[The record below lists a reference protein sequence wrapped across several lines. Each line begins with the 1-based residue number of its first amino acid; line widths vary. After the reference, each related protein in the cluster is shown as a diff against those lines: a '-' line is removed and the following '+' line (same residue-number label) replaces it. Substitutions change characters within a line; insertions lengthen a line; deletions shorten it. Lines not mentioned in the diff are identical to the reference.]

1 MLFKD
6 ISIVDKDFEV
16 KHHMYVMT
24 EGEFITYVGE
34 KDPAELGKDVSGQ
47 EVYDGKDRFLMP
59 AFYNTHCHVPMTL
72 LRGYG
77 EGLPLQRWLNEKIF
91 PFEAKFRAPEKYA
104 GAALG
109 AIELLKSG
117 CVSVSDMYFDLP
129 EYGQALYE
137 AGMKANLCNPLMSFG
152 DDDSF
157 FENNAYRDSMHLLD
171 WLSEKKDGRIKL
183 DAAIHAEY
191 TTREK
196 GVREVCQWAAE
207 NGLILQIHIS
217 ETKSE
222 HEECKQ
228 RHNGMTPV
236 QYFRMCGA
244 FNTTVLAA
252 HCVWLTDEDADIMAE
267 TGAFMSQ
274 NASSNLKL
282 GSGMPNIVNYLNHG
296 MRITIGTDGASSN
309 NDLCMLEDVKL
320 TAMIARG
327 LNRDANAVVPKTV
340 LYMATREGAL
350 AQGRKDCGLIDEGMR
365 ADLMVFDL
373 DTENMIPAYDIL
385 SNVVFAADAEN
396 IILTMCDGKV
406 VMKDRHL
413 TLVDE
418 EKIRAQA
425 RTAFQ
430 TVLKSL

>member
-6 ISIVDKDFEV
+6 ITITDKNFDIR
-16 KHHMYVMT
+16 HHMYVMT

-34 KDPAELGKDVSGQ
+34 KDPAETGLDTTGQ
-47 EVYDGKDRFLMP
+47 EVYDGKDKLLMP

-77 EGLPLQRWLNEKIF
+77 EGLPLKRWLNEKIF
-91 PFEAKFRAPEKYA
+91 PFEAKFAAPEKYA

-109 AIELLKSG
+109 SIELLKSG

-129 EYGQALYE
+129 EYGLALYE
-137 AGMKANLCNPLMSFG
+137 AGMKANLCNPLMNFN

-157 FENNAYRDSMHLLD
+157 FENNAYRDSMHLKD
-171 WLSEKKDGRIKL
+171 WLSDKKDGRVKL
-183 DAAIHAEY
+183 DAGIHAEY

-196 GVREVCQWAAE
+196 AVREACEWAAD
-207 NGLILQIHIS
+207 NKLILQIHIS
-217 ETKSE
+217 ETESE
-222 HEECKQ
+222 HKECMA
-228 RHNGMTPV
+228 RHHGMTPV
-236 QYFRMCGA
+236 QYFRSCGA

-252 HCVWLTDEDADIMAE
+252 HCVWLSDEDADIMAE
-267 TGAFMSQ
+267 NNAIMSQ

-282 GSGMPNIVNYLNHG
+282 GSGMPHIVNYMNHG

-309 NDLCMLEDVKL
+309 NDLSMIEDMKL

-327 LNRDANAVVPKTV
+327 LTRDANAVVPKSV
-340 LYMATREGAL
+340 VYMATREGAL
-350 AQGRKDCGLIDEGMR
+350 AQGREDCGLIDVGMR
-365 ADLMVFDL
+365 ADLLVMDL

-385 SNVVFAADAEN
+385 SNVVFAGDAEN
-396 IILTMCDGKV
+396 IILVMCDGRV
-406 VMKDRHL
+406 VMKDRQL

-418 EKIRAQA
+418 EKIRANA
-425 RTAFQ
+425 RAAFK
-430 TVLKSL
+430 TVLTKL